1 VRWTNWCGERAY
13 YNLQFA
19 QPSSGMG
26 IGTEEMPSC
35 VDASQPSRLIA
46 LDSPPTGDPWQGAP
60 APGQIV
66 PTPGMMSEPPV
77 CDPTTLHLKL
87 LPVPSPGHYVGIDG
101 KTSGGGDAEFCV
113 VDAAEMTVTITDPN
127 GQLLPVDRNG
137 ETIPYDWQGS
147 NGFVWDNWCGEDGP
161 FTITVTIAGQTLEL
175 EVANGPECTH
185 EEEPSAIW
193 GPADTRTRG
202 P

>member
-1 VRWTNWCGERAY
+1 
-13 YNLQFA
+13 
-19 QPSSGMG
+19 
-26 IGTEEMPSC
+26 
-35 VDASQPSRLIA
+35 
-46 LDSPPTGDPWQGAP
+46 
-60 APGQIV
+60 
-66 PTPGMMSEPPV
+66 
-77 CDPTTLHLKL
+77 
-87 LPVPSPGHYVGIDG
+87 VGIDG